1 MESIHLMVP
10 GNSAQAETRNRF
22 SQWLQKRGNSE
33 EDIPL
38 RSLIQLSGM
47 PISVSSAYRVAA
59 RAGLRGRRRNS
70 TRYGAF
76 WLLVNWDL
84 PDRIL
89 TRIWGV
95 SRQTLRQRR
104 LLTGIGA
111 AKLAERGSPL
121 SQASRKAIKK
131 EWRKARRFS
140 GQRPH

>member
-1 MESIHLMVP
+1 MTSTQIMVP
-10 GNSAQAETRNRF
+10 SNAAQAETRQQFAR
-22 SQWLQKRGNSE
+22 WLQNRNASGV
-33 EDIPL
+33 DIALP
-38 RSLIQLSGM
+38 SLIRLSGV

-76 WLLVNWDL
+76 WLRVNWDL

-131 EWRKARRFS
+131 EWRKAERFS